1 MEFLAL
7 LKPDDHCNIGCHG
20 TGILNRMCT
29 WPDRKPSSV
38 ETICACCKFTVLSK
52 DPDQALEELAKLT
65 GRKLRLEGIRTPAE
79 YVQDIKERINK

>member
-7 LKPDDHCNIGCHG
+7 LKPNSQCGAGCHG
-20 TGILNRMCT
+20 TGILNRMRT

-52 DPDQALEELAKLT
+52 NPDEALEELAKLT
-65 GRKLRLEGIRTPAE
+65 GHKLRLESILTPAE
-79 YVQDIKERINK
+79 FVQDIKDRVNR